1 MEHNMTTDTTTLLA
15 LFDEDKLDPAANA
28 IEKLHEMGIPD
39 DGINVIS
46 GVPLAHKILGR
57 PHPSTNVSR
66 LALGGAIA
74 GFFFG
79 AFLNYGTP
87 YLYYVP
93 VGGQYITPIPPGMIL
108 IFEMTMLFALLATFL
123 GVFLDSY
130 FPNYRPM
137 EYVPEISDGKIG
149 IFFKYPSGEHEKFV
163 DAMSAF
169 GAESVRPVEAQQL

>member
-149 IFFKYPSGEHEKFV
+149 IFFKYPSGEQEKFV